1 MIQLI
6 ECGFQL
12 HGTYRLKNRV
22 YREDIYYGKGKAL
35 DEVTPEE
42 LARDIAERKSENPKA
57 YRSNSN
63 ENDLTEEDLKIK

>member
-1 MIQLI
+1 MI
-6 ECGFQL
+6 ECVFQL